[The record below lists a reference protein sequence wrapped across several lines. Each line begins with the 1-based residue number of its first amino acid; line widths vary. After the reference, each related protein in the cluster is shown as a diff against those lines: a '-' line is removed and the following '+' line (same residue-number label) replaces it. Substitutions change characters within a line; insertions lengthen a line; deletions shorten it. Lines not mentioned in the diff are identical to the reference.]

1 MSNTEFPKMA
11 ISFNFIF
18 GFQIVDVTVKGDN
31 SFEVEIYIMV
41 HNPLL
46 VRRKQSTRTT
56 AYMYQ
61 KKNTTKWWGN
71 FENYYFLHQRQREVK
86 N

>member
-18 GFQIVDVTVKGDN
+18 GFQIVDVTVKGDK
-31 SFEVEIYIMV
+31 SFEVEICILV

-46 VRRKQSTRTT
+46 VRRKQSTKT
-56 AYMYQ
+56 AYMYP
-61 KKNTTKWWGN
+61 KKTPPNDEEILKITIFYTKGK
-71 FENYYFLHQRQREVK
+71 EK
-86 N
+86 

>member
-18 GFQIVDVTVKGDN
+18 GFQIVDVTVKGDK
-31 SFEVEIYIMV
+31 SFEVEIYILV

-46 VRRKQSTRTT
+46 VRRKQSTKTT

-61 KKNTTKWWGN
+61 KKTPPNDEEILKITIFYTKGK
-71 FENYYFLHQRQREVK
+71 EK
-86 N
+86 